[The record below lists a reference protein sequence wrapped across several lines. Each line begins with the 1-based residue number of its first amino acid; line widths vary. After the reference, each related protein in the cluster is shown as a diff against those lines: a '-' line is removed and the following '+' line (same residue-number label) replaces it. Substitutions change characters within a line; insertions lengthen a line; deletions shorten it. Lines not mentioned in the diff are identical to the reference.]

1 MNNKLR
7 PALIG
12 GVALGLLSAIP
23 IVSAANICC
32 CAWVLAGGALAA
44 YLYIKE
50 SPTPVS
56 IGDGALLGLFAGGFG
71 AVVFLIIGVPM
82 GLIFGQVFQVMLV
95 KLLASVNPDLAEQM
109 RRQIELQ
116 QSLPLSTRLP

>member
-71 AVVFLIIGVPM
+71 VVVQTSTGVSGATSAATTRSSSPTA
-82 GLIFGQVFQVMLV
+82 GSPL
-95 KLLASVNPDLAEQM
+95 D
-109 RRQIELQ
+109 
-116 QSLPLSTRLP
+116 QSLSQLSGTAATRGTT